1 MGTTLPHHR
10 HLYMSGAELNQTDSE
25 TNVICQNPLYI
36 LANLYMYIILMRM
49 CMVGIS
55 SDQL

>member
-1 MGTTLPHHR
+1 
-10 HLYMSGAELNQTDSE
+10 MSGAELNQTDSE